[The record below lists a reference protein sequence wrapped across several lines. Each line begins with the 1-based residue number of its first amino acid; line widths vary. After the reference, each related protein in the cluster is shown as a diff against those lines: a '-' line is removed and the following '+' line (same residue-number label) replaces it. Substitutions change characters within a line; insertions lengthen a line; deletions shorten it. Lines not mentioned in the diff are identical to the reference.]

1 MSESW
6 LEIRDPDLD
15 AQEIERRIEA
25 RMARRGTV
33 ASFADSEDV
42 EQDPGEQV
50 AESPDIALPAQEAA
64 CNAVARWLQECDVV
78 PANYVIDWRVPIIGP
93 IHAAVRRVI
102 HTEVRRFVLSALVKQ
117 SHLNRAVL
125 QALNELCQ
133 ENARLRQE
141 LAELRQDKERDQ

>member
-6 LEIRDPDLD
+6 LEIKDPDLD

-25 RMARRGTV
+25 RLARRGHDNSSTACDDTDLEPGGRV
-33 ASFADSEDV
+33 A
-42 EQDPGEQV
+42 QQ
-50 AESPDIALPAQEAA
+50 PDRAQAAQAPACE
-64 CNAVARWLQECDVV
+64 AVARWLHEYDIV
-78 PANYVIDWRVPIIGP
+78 PSNYVIDWRVPMIGR

-102 HTEVRRFVLSALVKQ
+102 HAEMRRSVLPALVKQ

-125 QALNELCQ
+125 QALSVLCE

-141 LAELRQDKERDQ
+141 LAELRQDREQER